1 METDENGGI
10 SEIPELPTEI
20 EELSEDDSFFEG
32 SPSEQQ
38 PVLYDPVIEP
48 TKVTRSSRF
57 EIVEEAIA
65 AEPPKETLEI
75 NDIHQVGTN
84 KKSFFETIKSKL
96 TTRAAKTTP
105 VKEPEPE
112 PVEAESVKQRSYVE
126 RKFAPEAF
134 KAFEKESPREKK
146 AEVVPA
152 ISLLGRIKDV
162 RYVSKLFSLWPFSA
176 LFGSSEEKD
185 RANATGLTP
194 RQRIKRYNSIH
205 EGGYGMPK
213 TKMVG
218 GVTDDETAK
227 AQQIPAN

>member
-1 METDENGGI
+1 METGENGGI

-20 EELSEDDSFFEG
+20 EELSEDDSFFED
-32 SPSEQQ
+32 SPADPQ

-65 AEPPKETLEI
+65 AESRKETEEI
-75 NDIHQVGTN
+75 NDIPQVGTD

-96 TTRAAKTTP
+96 TTRAAKTAP

-112 PVEAESVKQRSYVE
+112 PEVEPVKQRSYIE
-126 RKFAPEAF
+126 RKFSPEPFGAS
-134 KAFEKESPREKK
+134 EKEVPREKK

-152 ISLLGRIKDV
+152 ISLLGRIKDI
-162 RYVSKLFSLWPFSA
+162 RYVSKLFTLWPLSS
-176 LFGSSEEKD
+176 LFGSSEERI
-185 RANATGLTP
+185 RADATGLTP

-213 TKMVG
+213 TKMAG